1 MLYFLC
7 RIFDTKGLMRESK
20 KADLGKSL
28 KDLTHPLSRST
39 TLKKVIDGGWFLHHL
54 KRNEKDT
61 WGIIIDNYVDLAI
74 SWSNKPIEESS
85 TQEVKAKDITVVFDG
100 INSSPKDQE
109 HIRRC
114 NHLSGNITIN
124 EDLPHIIPREKFLD
138 NAFNKNNLIVAVVE
152 KMKERGIKSIQ
163 CIQYPIQFRR
173 RTFSTSTE

>member
-1 MLYFLC
+1 M
-7 RIFDTKGLMRESK
+7 
-20 KADLGKSL
+20 
-28 KDLTHPLSRST
+28 
-39 TLKKVIDGGWFLHHL
+39 GGWFLHQL
-54 KRNEKDT
+54 KWNEKDT
-61 WGIIIDNYVDLAI
+61 WGMIIDNYVDLAI

-152 KMKERGIKSIQ
+152 KMEERGIKLYQCRDDADTDVVKVELKEGLTGSIKV
-163 CIQYPIQFRR
+163 CFIIHFRIV
-173 RTFSTSTE
+173 